1 LLHRFLLQAGASA
14 REFGDC
20 CWNFRFCIAVE
31 RFGFAESRLAC
42 GLAFFSVVAA
52 ICCTFF
58 TQPVNSL
65 ACTTARKRTEML
77 LVRDFVA
84 HMANEVVKRLVE
96 GGQIE
101 TKAPQA
107 VANRIRLRM
116 LEELTV
122 EDRLNEE
129 VRQILIERQDEMRS
143 TGVSYQEMYKKVKQH
158 LARDR
163 KLVLR

>member
-1 LLHRFLLQAGASA
+1 
-14 REFGDC
+14 
-20 CWNFRFCIAVE
+20 
-31 RFGFAESRLAC
+31 
-42 GLAFFSVVAA
+42 
-52 ICCTFF
+52 
-58 TQPVNSL
+58 
-65 ACTTARKRTEML
+65 ML
-77 LVRDFVA
+77 LLRDFVA
-84 HMANEVVKRLVE
+84 HMANEVIKRLVE

-101 TKAPQA
+101 TKAPGA
-107 VANRIRLRM
+107 VANRVRQRM